1 MQILYAITVLCV
13 VVLLWAGLAIRRH
26 IAASARQRAERQ
38 QRPPATAVI
47 EVELKHELR
56 TAKAEK
62 GFFGSIS
69 DPQPGRHTISRTRQA
84 VRESAIREA
93 VTAVPI
99 FAVPPVF
106 AAPPIF
112 AATPMAEPVQQAEAP
127 QPEAAVESHET
138 SAPLEF
144 RKPPIAIHN
153 SGFERLDMAH
163 FNKDLG
169 DLSDPYQIP
178 RTASRN
184 RS

>member
-1 MQILYAITVLCV
+1 MQILFAITVLCMI
-13 VVLLWAGLAIRRH
+13 VLLWAGLAIRRH
-26 IAASARQRAERQ
+26 IAVSARQRAERQ
-38 QRPPATAVI
+38 ERPPAKAVI

-69 DPQPGRHTISRTRQA
+69 DPQPGRNTISRTRQA

-99 FAVPPVF
+99 FA
-106 AAPPIF
+106 AP
-112 AATPMAEPVQQAEAP
+112 ASETVKQTEAP
-127 QPEAAVESHET
+127 QRTEAATDSVP
-138 SAPLEF
+138 AEF

>member
-13 VVLLWAGLAIRRH
+13 IVLLWAGLAIRRH

-38 QRPPATAVI
+38 ERPPAKVVI

-56 TAKAEK
+56 TAHVEK

-99 FAVPPVF
+99 FATL
-106 AAPPIF
+106 AP
-112 AATPMAEPVQQAEAP
+112 EPAKITEAP
-127 QPEAAVESHET
+127 QPEAAVESHE
-138 SAPLEF
+138 AYVPAEL

-153 SGFERLDMAH
+153 TGFERLDMAQ

>member
-13 VVLLWAGLAIRRH
+13 IVLLWAGLAIRRH

-38 QRPPATAVI
+38 ERPPATAMI

-99 FAVPPVF
+99 FA
-106 AAPPIF
+106 AP
-112 AATPMAEPVQQAEAP
+112 AVEPVKQAEAP
-127 QPEAAVESHET
+127 QPEPAVEFVP
-138 SAPLEF
+138 AEF
-144 RKPPIAIHN
+144 RKPSIAIH
-153 SGFERLDMAH
+153 STGFERLDMAH

-178 RTASRN
+178 RT